1 MFWIFGGLEFG
12 LSSDEL
18 LGSIQGLPI
27 AGQFVKYGRW
37 LLMQPV
43 QEAKPVKQ
51 LLVRAWE
58 FKTEITLDLKGTKL
72 SDGRIQDKDHIGPQR
87 HQALGWFQKDYTCQ
101 EDLGT
106 NVRGS
111 RGRPSSLEVLRCL
124 AQTFCGRQGRL
135 LHQVRPLLRPKSRS
149 L

>member
-1 MFWIFGGLEFG
+1 MFWIFGGLEFR
-12 LSSDEL
+12 LSSDKL

-27 AGQFVKYGRW
+27 AGQFVKNGRW
-37 LLMQPV
+37 LPMQPV

-87 HQALGWFQKDYTCQ
+87 HQALGWLQTKDYTCQ
-101 EDLGT
+101 TDLGT

-111 RGRPSSLEVLRCL
+111 RE
-124 AQTFCGRQGRL
+124 
-135 LHQVRPLLRPKSRS
+135 
-149 L
+149 

>member
-1 MFWIFGGLEFG
+1 MFWIFGGLEVR

-18 LGSIQGLPI
+18 LGSIHGLLI
-27 AGQFVKYGRW
+27 AGQLMKNGRW
-37 LLMQPV
+37 LPMQPV

-72 SDGRIQDKDHIGPQR
+72 PDGRIQDKDHIGPQR
-87 HQALGWFQKDYTCQ
+87 HKLSDGLKQNKKEYTCQ

-106 NVRGS
+106 NARGS
-111 RGRPSSLEVLRCL
+111 RE
-124 AQTFCGRQGRL
+124 
-135 LHQVRPLLRPKSRS
+135 
-149 L
+149 

>member
-1 MFWIFGGLEFG
+1 MFWIFGGLDFR

-27 AGQFVKYGRW
+27 AGQFVKNGRW
-37 LLMQPV
+37 LPMQPV

-51 LLVRAWE
+51 LFVRAWE
-58 FKTEITLDLKGTKL
+58 FKTMIILDLKGTKL
-72 SDGRIQDKDHIGPQR
+72 SDGLKT
-87 HQALGWFQKDYTCQ
+87 DYTCQ

-111 RGRPSSLEVLRCL
+111 RE
-124 AQTFCGRQGRL
+124 
-135 LHQVRPLLRPKSRS
+135 
-149 L
+149 